1 MTFLVTLFMCS
12 CGFVVF
18 IIACAAEGMVN
29 YVGNLIVLRNDSD
42 RPDLCLVSLVKTPF
56 QLLPL

>member
-1 MTFLVTLFMCS
+1 MCS

-29 YVGNLIVLRNDSD
+29 NVGNLTVLSDDSA
-42 RPDLCLVSLVKTPF
+42 RPDLYLVSF
-56 QLLPL
+56 SENSI